1 MSSRIPKLCKHKA
14 TGRGY
19 VTDPSTKK
27 EHYFAAPYGTPEC
40 EAEYAAWVKQ
50 LMERR
55 AVVASGATAGS
66 SISVAQL
73 IADYMEH
80 ARAYYRKDGK
90 ETTEVDAL
98 KQALTPINELHGR
111 LTADAFGPTEL
122 KQVRQAMIDLGWA
135 RGNINK
141 QVQRIRRV
149 WRWGIEHGL
158 VRPDTLAA
166 LESVPGLRRGRSAA
180 KESDPI
186 EPVELTLVE
195 QTLPRLDDVVRALVE
210 IQLHADMRPG
220 EVVIMRPC
228 DIDRSVVPWLYVP
241 HTHKTEHHGRQ
252 RRIWLGP
259 KVRAVL
265 APLILRCPRDDTW
278 LFPSRA
284 RGKHAR
290 AAGRT
295 HWTVS
300 GYRKTVQD
308 ACKRHPQLT
317 VWHPNQ
323 LRHTMATAIRREFGA
338 EAAQAVLGHAQLE
351 TTEIYAERNERLAK
365 DIAEK
370 LG

>member
-1 MSSRIPKLCKHKA
+1 MPARIPKLCRHKS

-27 EHYFAAPYGTPEC
+27 EHYFSAPYGTPEC
-40 EAEYAAWVKQ
+40 EAEYAAWVKA

-55 AVVASGATAGS
+55 TVVASGTPAGT
-66 SISVAQL
+66 SVTVGRL
-73 IADYMEH
+73 IKDYFAFADG
-80 ARAYYRKDGK
+80 YYVKGGK
-90 ETTEVDAL
+90 PTTEIDAL
-98 KQALTPINELHGR
+98 EQALKPVNVQHGK
-111 LTADAFGPTEL
+111 LCADNFGPAEL
-122 KQVRQAMIDLGWA
+122 KQVRQKMIDMGWA
-135 RGNINK
+135 RSNINK

-180 KESDPI
+180 KEADPI
-186 EPVELTLVE
+186 EPVELALVE
-195 QTLPRLDDVVRALVE
+195 ATLPRLDPIVCALVE

-228 DIDRSVVPWLYVP
+228 DIDRQAMPWLYIP

-265 APLILRCPRDDTW
+265 APLILRCPSDDTW

-284 RGKHAR
+284 RGKHA
-290 AAGRT
+290 ATRT

-300 GYRKTVQD
+300 GYRGAIQD
-308 ACKRHPQLT
+308 ACRLSPQLT